1 MEKPL
6 ILIADDAMFMRKV
19 IKRALSQG
27 DTITLWKR
35 ETVWKQWRN
44 IRSISRI

>member
-27 DTITLWKR
+27 G
-35 ETVWKQWRN
+35 
-44 IRSISRI
+44 IR